1 MIGWLRRSRDP
12 RHKLGVWGE
21 EQAIRHLRRNGC
33 RILERNFQT
42 PQGEIDLIAERK
54 GEILF
59 VEVKTRASDEYG
71 APDEAV
77 GEDKQ
82 RRIREAARVYLGLF
96 RQPPESTS
104 FDIIGVKLAG
114 KGKPEISWQRGAF

>member
-1 MIGWLRRSRDP
+1 MIGWLKRPRDP
-12 RHKLGVWGE
+12 RHQLGVWGE

-33 RILERNFQT
+33 RILERNWQS
-42 PQGEIDLIAERK
+42 PRGEIDLIAERK

-59 VEVKTRASDEYG
+59 VEVKTRASDAYG

-82 RRIREAARVYLGLF
+82 ARIREAARAYLGLF
-96 RQPPESTS
+96 RRAPESTS
-104 FDIIGVKLAG
+104 FNIIGVTLND